1 MIFTKGQAKK
11 AIFAALNDLLD
22 TYLDA
27 GEDSSLSARAME
39 IHGRLVL
46 LWSYLEGSSAGD
58 DGTRVRTESN
68 RAILRALSDAA
79 SLTA

>member
-1 MIFTKGQAKK
+1 MIYTKGQAKK
-11 AIFAALNDLLD
+11 AIFAALDDILD
-22 TYLDA
+22 VYLDA

>member
-1 MIFTKGQAKK
+1 MQYTKGQAKK

>member
-1 MIFTKGQAKK
+1 MIYTKGQAKK
-11 AIFAALNDLLD
+11 AIFAALDDILD
-22 TYLDA
+22 VYLDA
-27 GEDSSLSARAME
+27 GEDCSLSARAME